1 MKTRLHNPLWT
12 HLPALAVLIYFI
24 VRLIGAGA
32 LPAEVPVHYNLN
44 GVPNSYGSP
53 WLSIGLTL
61 GLSLLFIALSGVGD
75 ETWARHERKKTF
87 NWMSLLDEIVVGFL
101 VGINAG
107 YLDSIQ
113 TNSGT
118 FVFPAV
124 YVAVL
129 AGGAIIL
136 AVVLEL
142 NRPFHP
148 SPGQLIVEDTTG
160 LAAELAARLKDS
172 RPFLYWESQNPFY
185 FALLSIILPIV
196 MLVGAI
202 LSWNS
207 SPWTGLVLF
216 VVGVPCFLFYG
227 GMRTIVLPQE
237 VAVRFGLTGWKVL
250 RLKTV
255 DIARAEIMQFAP
267 LGDFGGY
274 GIRFN
279 GKMTAYYLRGSRG
292 VKITTRR
299 GKQYL
304 IGSDN
309 PEHLLTVIKA
319 VAKVG

>member
-1 MKTRLHNPLWT
+1 MKTNLHNPLWT
-12 HLPALAVLIYFI
+12 HLPALAVFIYFI
-24 VRLIGAGA
+24 VRLIGAGP
-32 LPAEVPVHYNLN
+32 LPAQAPVHYNWQ

-61 GLSLLFIALSGVGD
+61 GLGLLFIVLSAVLD
-75 ETWARHERKKTF
+75 ELWARHEKSKTF
-87 NWMSLLDEIVVGFL
+87 NWLSLFDEIVVGFL

-107 YLDSIQ
+107 YLDSLQ

-129 AGGAIIL
+129 AGGAILL

-142 NRPFHP
+142 VRPFRP
-148 SPGQLIVEDTTG
+148 LPDQLAVEDTSG
-160 LAAELAARLKDS
+160 LAAELTARLKDS

-185 FALLSIILPIV
+185 FALLSIVLPVI

-202 LSWNS
+202 LLWSS
-207 SPWTGLVLF
+207 SPWSALVLF
-216 VVGVPCFLFYG
+216 VVGVPFFLFYG

-237 VAVRFGLTGWKVL
+237 IAVRFGLTGLKVL
-250 RLKTV
+250 KIKTAE
-255 DIARAEIMQFAP
+255 IAQAEIMQFAP

-292 VKITTRR
+292 VKITTRK

-309 PEHLLTVIKA
+309 PEHLLTVINA
-319 VAKVG
+319 VAKAA